1 METVKL
7 YYTNP
12 YMKETG
18 ATVTAVTDK
27 GFYLDKTI
35 FYPECG
41 GQRGDSGY
49 FGSIR
54 ITTTEKDS
62 EGNPL
67 HITEGPLP
75 KVGDKAT
82 LRLDWDERYFGMVE
96 HTAQHLISSVLWN
109 SFGIGTVAV
118 HHGKDEITIETD
130 RSNIPESTLIAVEDE
145 CIHHIGEN
153 RKVWMEEMERAEAEK
168 ISRRSVKVDDA
179 VVKVVFIDGIDAV
192 ACGGVHLAALGEI
205 GELVYTGSDAIRGH
219 ARTIWRVG
227 VKAKEARR
235 ENAQILSE
243 AKTLLSSDSSSFL
256 SDLERLITEK
266 RDLEHRNR
274 ELMKTI
280 AVSEFKAH
288 EGKVVVYSTDAE
300 LDSLVDAACA
310 DRERK
315 VFITGPGNTFMF
327 VGTKDEFSSLREKLS
342 LKGGGREPL
351 FRGKAEGNRD
361 EVLSAAENLLSSF
374 QN

>member
-7 YYTNP
+7 YYTDP

-75 KVGDKAT
+75 KVGET
-82 LRLDWDERYFGMVE
+82 SLLRLDWDERYFGMVE

-130 RSNIPESTLIAVEDE
+130 RSNIPTGTLIAVEDE
-145 CIHHIGEN
+145 CLKHIGEN

-168 ISRRSVKVDDA
+168 ISRRSIKVDDA

-192 ACGGVHLAALGEI
+192 ACGGVHLSALGEI

-227 VKAKEARR
+227 VKAKEIRR
-235 ENAQILSE
+235 ENAQILSK

-280 AVSEFKAH
+280 AVSGFKAH

-310 DRERK
+310 DRTRK
-315 VFITGPGNTFMF
+315 IFITGPGNTFMF
-327 VGTKDEFSSLREKLS
+327 VGTKDEFNLLREKLS

-351 FRGKAEGNRD
+351 FRGKAEGNGN
-361 EVLSAAENLLSSF
+361 EVLSAAESLLSSF